1 MKLKNSP
8 VHKLL
13 LFSFLCGL
21 LVACR
26 VEVAQPD
33 VNKELRIA
41 SNFLTPKQQSYFR
54 TWQKKSGIK
63 IEFLRLNAQQI
74 HYRIKKKPWNPGFD
88 LVWLNGLDAYAQLDK
103 TPFQERYPD
112 FAQIPIGLS
121 YVPDSLDQ
129 VKNFVELSKTNL
141 WAAADEASFGLLK
154 AHFSFAYRNRE
165 KNQQQQKAYLA
176 IIRGLKERK
185 LAFNG
190 ANEYH
195 TNMLLCRYDTYH
207 QQLKPA
213 NRKQRILYPKFF
225 KYQGVADRN
234 IICIVQ
240 QAMNYSSA
248 KRFQAYLQ
256 KQLQKNP
263 KFCQKLGF
271 KKIEANSKLIS
282 SKALLNYLKK

>member
-8 VHKLL
+8 VHKLI
-13 LFSFLCGL
+13 LFSLLCGL
-21 LVACR
+21 SVACS
-26 VEVAQPD
+26 VEVAQPE

-41 SNFLTPKQQSYFR
+41 SNFLTPIQQSYFR

-74 HYRIKKKPWNPGFD
+74 RYRIKKKPWNPGFD

-141 WAAADEASFGLLK
+141 WAAADDASFGLLK

-165 KNQQQQKAYLA
+165 KNPQQQKAYLA

-213 NRKQRILYPKFF
+213 NRKQRIFYPKFF
-225 KYQGVADRN
+225 KYRGVADRN

-248 KRFQAYLQ
+248 KRFKAYLQ

-271 KKIEANSKLIS
+271 KKIGGYSKLIS

>member
-1 MKLKNSP
+1 MK
-8 VHKLL
+8 
-13 LFSFLCGL
+13 
-21 LVACR
+21 
-26 VEVAQPD
+26 
-33 VNKELRIA
+33 
-41 SNFLTPKQQSYFR
+41 
-54 TWQKKSGIK
+54 
-63 IEFLRLNAQQI
+63 
-74 HYRIKKKPWNPGFD
+74 
-88 LVWLNGLDAYAQLDK
+88 K

-121 YVPDSLDQ
+121 CVPDSLDQ

-141 WAAADEASFGLLK
+141 WAAADDASFGLLK

-256 KQLQKNP
+256 KQLQINP

-271 KKIEANSKLIS
+271 KKIEVNAKLIS
-282 SKALLNYLKK
+282 SRTILNYLKK